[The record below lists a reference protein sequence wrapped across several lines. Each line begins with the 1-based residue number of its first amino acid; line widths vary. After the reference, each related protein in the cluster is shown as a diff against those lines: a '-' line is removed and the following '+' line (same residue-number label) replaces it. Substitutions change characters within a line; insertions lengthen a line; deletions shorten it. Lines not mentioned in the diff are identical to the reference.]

1 MYLIQANIAT
11 EGGILNS
18 MKKKD
23 EDRIQE
29 LLLVLLPKWNDHLTK
44 PFKKSLSGGMS
55 LEMYY
60 CIQRLKYLGG
70 TATMTELSQASFMP
84 KHQMTKLVNRL
95 FEYDLITRDTNPKD
109 RRIINI
115 TLNDNAQCYLD
126 HFIKEQG
133 KPFRELLEKMSP
145 EEQEVFFE
153 SINNLNDIFCRI
165 DH

>member
-1 MYLIQANIAT
+1 
-11 EGGILNS
+11 
-18 MKKKD
+18 
-23 EDRIQE
+23 
-29 LLLVLLPKWNDHLTK
+29 
-44 PFKKSLSGGMS
+44 
-55 LEMYY
+55 
-60 CIQRLKYLGG
+60 
-70 TATMTELSQASFMP
+70 MTELSQASSMP
-84 KHQMTKLVNRL
+84 KNQMTKLVNRL

-133 KPFRELLEKMSP
+133 KPFRELLEKMSS
-145 EEQEVFFE
+145 EEQKVFFE